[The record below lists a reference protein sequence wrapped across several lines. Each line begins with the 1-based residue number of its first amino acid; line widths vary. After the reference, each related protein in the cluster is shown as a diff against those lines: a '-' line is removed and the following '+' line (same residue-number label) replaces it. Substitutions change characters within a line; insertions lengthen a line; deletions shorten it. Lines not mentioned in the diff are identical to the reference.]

1 LGKVFKPGGFA
12 ILFRGFSYCA
22 FAVSIAPAPTH
33 HSCPNFITFGGCHKK
48 HLCRALGLYPPTIIE
63 IAFDI
68 IKGVIATLGVV
79 CGGQTER
86 VRAVAGT
93 KECGTVGARWFQC
106 RNSLFPARGLK
117 LSVISLGKLITF
129 KNCRNSLF
137 PARGL
142 KLAMRTLAAKI
153 SSRTLHPCSLA
164 VVQLQIVTI
173 VQKKLK
179 SIHGS
184 YTTAQT
190 RNHGRLPNP

>member
-1 LGKVFKPGGFA
+1 M
-12 ILFRGFSYCA
+12 
-22 FAVSIAPAPTH
+22 
-33 HSCPNFITFGGCHKK
+33 
-48 HLCRALGLYPPTIIE
+48 ALGLYLPTIIE
-63 IAFDI
+63 IAFEI
-68 IKGVIATLGVV
+68 IRGVLATLGVV

-86 VRAVAGT
+86 VRAVAGA
-93 KECGTVGARWFQC
+93 KECGTVGDRWFQC
-106 RNSLFPARGLK
+106 RK
-117 LSVISLGKLITF
+117 
-129 KNCRNSLF
+129 SLF

-142 KLAMRTLAAKI
+142 KLAMRTVAAKI

>member
-1 LGKVFKPGGFA
+1 M
-12 ILFRGFSYCA
+12 
-22 FAVSIAPAPTH
+22 
-33 HSCPNFITFGGCHKK
+33 
-48 HLCRALGLYPPTIIE
+48 ALGLYLPTIIE
-63 IAFDI
+63 IAFEI
-68 IKGVIATLGVV
+68 IRGVIATLGVV
-79 CGGQTER
+79 CGDQTER
-86 VRAVAGT
+86 VRAVAGA
-93 KECGTVGARWFQC
+93 KEFGTVGDRWFQC
-106 RNSLFPARGLK
+106 RNSLSPARGLK
-117 LSVISLGKLITF
+117 LSLISLGKLISF
-129 KNCRNSLF
+129 KNCRHSLF

-153 SSRTLHPCSLA
+153 SSRTLHPCSWA

>member
-1 LGKVFKPGGFA
+1 VALPFCSGVFV
-12 ILFRGFSYCA
+12 IVRL
-22 FAVSIAPAPTH
+22 
-33 HSCPNFITFGGCHKK
+33 
-48 HLCRALGLYPPTIIE
+48 LCRARKRPPTTAARILLRLVGAIKSIYGGHWAFIHQPLYIE

-68 IKGVIATLGVV
+68 IRGVIATLGVV
-79 CGGQTER
+79 CGGQTET
-86 VRAVAGT
+86 VRAVAGA

-106 RNSLFPARGLK
+106 RNSLIPARGLK
-117 LSVISLGKLITF
+117 LSVISLGQLISF
-129 KNCRNSLF
+129 KNCRNSVF

-153 SSRTLHPCSLA
+153 SSHTLHPCSLA